1 MATVKERIA
10 KVDADIAAQ
19 KEIRSALL
27 KRDQK
32 AERVKKYA
40 ESKAADKADT
50 RRKILLGVLSMK
62 MMDEDQELRR
72 EVNMRLDKFL
82 DKDYDRKLFNFPIK
96 SDDDFENFEH

>member
-19 KEIRSALL
+19 KAVRAALL

-32 AERVKKYA
+32 AERVKKFA
-40 ESKAADKADT
+40 ESKAERAADT
-50 RRKILLGVLSMK
+50 RKKILLGALSMK
-62 MMDEDQELRR
+62 MMDES
-72 EVNMRLDKFL
+72 EVMRKMVNDKLDKFL

-96 SDDDFENFEH
+96 SAEIKTGE